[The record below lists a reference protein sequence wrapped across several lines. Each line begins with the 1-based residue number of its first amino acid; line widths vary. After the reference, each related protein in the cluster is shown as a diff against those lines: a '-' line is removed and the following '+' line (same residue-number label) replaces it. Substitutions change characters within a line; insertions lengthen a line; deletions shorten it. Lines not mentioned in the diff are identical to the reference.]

1 MREFLSLWSP
11 WFEGINIELEKM
23 NFRIMWLNVVKNYVV
38 KNAFLKFL
46 SIFCSRK
53 SYVDKGIMIFWIVPF
68 SLILVDG
75 WILLLLIFHFIVF

>member
-11 WFEGINIELEKM
+11 WFEGINIELEKV

-46 SIFCSRK
+46 SIFYSRK
-53 SYVDKGIMIFWIVPF
+53 SYVDKGIMIFG
-68 SLILVDG
+68 L
-75 WILLLLIFHFIVF
+75 FI

>member
-11 WFEGINIELEKM
+11 WFEGINIKLEKM
-23 NFRIMWLNVVKNYVV
+23 NFRIMWLNVV